1 MSFLA
6 QDDIN
11 IGAEG
16 AEAPKSPSCSFRWQH
31 SDPPRPSSA
40 SIQFT
45 PAVNSRSSLK
55 CVWCGELFQSSDE
68 PTTLPAEVLRE
79 HIAIAHPEVAKL
91 SLVEQ
96 DATDET
102 PPTESVLDEA
112 EQTNRIE
119 AFARQRE
126 AAIVE
131 RRLDLLWN
139 INAVEKFTDDYD
151 GEEEGLPS
159 FWKTAF
165 GDFERP
171 KPYEQETVAKGKFL
185 PITKAEIY
193 IDILKEPESHT
204 TEELYAIT
212 ANTALALR
220 VWQDE
225 YVAIDKLSKR
235 ATRRSLKKVANP
247 RKLEEPLV
255 FEDKKEAMLYGY
267 KHDPRESKIGY
278 QDPFLQGGFKPT
290 PAQLKRLKLNAA
302 ESPNIDG
309 WTPIKI
315 NGVEYIPGIRPPS
328 KPAPKKKPVEVDT
341 ADTSGISNGVDR
353 EVDGRPKRITRFGG
367 FRHPLTR
374 ETSQVQT
381 EPSSPV
387 SGPTSAKVKRSKSRA
402 TSTTPQPPSQP
413 ISLKPS
419 TPTTRPIPPVRSLTV
434 KLATSGAPAITT
446 RPVTPTATATVPSKP
461 PVTGERAPTPLYE
474 DPLLDPKNQ
483 LKIQQSKN
491 PKRTEAMIIHWAK
504 FNHEG
509 RTRNPKRTKAQ
520 MEADKAE
527 AEKQGGVK
535 AGPGRKRRSISKSRG
550 ADNQDTPVK
559 KAKRIAKGTRIP
571 VTHEKVEPPEPYH
584 IVPPQSE
591 LRRPEHLINPLSA
604 PTHPQARYSP
614 YGGQVYQINYHQ
626 GNHQ

>member
-55 CVWCGELFQSSDE
+55 CVWCGELFHSSDE

-79 HIAIAHPEVAKL
+79 HMAIAHPEVAKL

-96 DATDET
+96 DATDGT

-112 EQTNRIE
+112 EQTNRLE

-139 INAVEKFTDDYD
+139 INAVEKFTDDYN
-151 GEEEGLPS
+151 GEDEGLPS

-171 KPYEQETVAKGKFL
+171 KPYEKETVAKGKFL

-212 ANTALALR
+212 ANTARALR

-341 ADTSGISNGVDR
+341 ADTSGITNGVDR

-374 ETSQVQT
+374 ETSQVRT

-413 ISLKPS
+413 ISLKPT
-419 TPTTRPIPPVRSLTV
+419 TPATRPIPP
-434 KLATSGAPAITT
+434 
-446 RPVTPTATATVPSKP
+446 
-461 PVTGERAPTPLYE
+461 
-474 DPLLDPKNQ
+474 
-483 LKIQQSKN
+483 
-491 PKRTEAMIIHWAK
+491 
-504 FNHEG
+504 
-509 RTRNPKRTKAQ
+509 RTKAQ

-550 ADNQDTPVK
+550 ADNQDIPAK

-571 VTHEKVEPPEPYH
+571 VTHEKTEPPEPYH
-584 IVPPQSE
+584 IVPPQPE
-591 LRRPEHLINPLSA
+591 LRPPEHLINPLSA